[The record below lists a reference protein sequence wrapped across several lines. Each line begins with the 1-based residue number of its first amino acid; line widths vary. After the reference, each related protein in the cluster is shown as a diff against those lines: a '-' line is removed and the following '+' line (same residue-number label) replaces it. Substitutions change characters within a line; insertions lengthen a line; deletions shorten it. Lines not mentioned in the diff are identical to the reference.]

1 MLSALRSVG
10 AARSILGQQA
20 SKALA
25 AGAQVHTSKADSA
38 PVPSYLADAPG
49 LAPGIKDGYSPM
61 GHKILN
67 REEKMAVWKYVNSVY
82 FGPERDM
89 KNFPNPSIGESPP
102 TRLGMIPES
111 WFDAMYPKTGVTGP
125 YVFLGGFSL
134 WMLAK
139 EHMVVDHYFWEFPCF
154 WGAVYFLNCH
164 PAVGPKMK
172 EWFTREVEKTKFLEY
187 DRPLGRLRASA
198 EKDVSSL
205 QRLIEETETHT
216 YIAQAKEEGV
226 GLQLEASYRA
236 RLQNAFTEVKK
247 RLDYEAE
254 KAAVKRRF
262 EQEHMVNWIVSSV
275 TKSITPQQEKES
287 IKSCLNALKDL
298 AAKQNVAAA

>member
-1 MLSALRSVG
+1 
-10 AARSILGQQA
+10 
-20 SKALA
+20 
-25 AGAQVHTSKADSA
+25 
-38 PVPSYLADAPG
+38 
-49 LAPGIKDGYSPM
+49 M
-61 GHKILN
+61 G
-67 REEKMAVWKYVNSVY
+67 
-82 FGPERDM
+82 
-89 KNFPNPSIGESPP
+89 
-102 TRLGMIPES
+102 
-111 WFDAMYPKTGVTGP
+111 
-125 YVFLGGFSL
+125 
-134 WMLAK
+134 
-139 EHMVVDHYFWEFPCF
+139 
-154 WGAVYFLNCH
+154 VYFLNCH

-254 KAAVKRRF
+254 KGSEEALRAGAHGQLDRQLRHQVHHPPAGKG
-262 EQEHMVNWIVSSV
+262 EHQELPEC
-275 TKSITPQQEKES
+275 TEGP
-287 IKSCLNALKDL
+287 CC
-298 AAKQNVAAA
+298 

>member
-1 MLSALRSVG
+1 
-10 AARSILGQQA
+10 
-20 SKALA
+20 
-25 AGAQVHTSKADSA
+25 
-38 PVPSYLADAPG
+38 
-49 LAPGIKDGYSPM
+49 
-61 GHKILN
+61 
-67 REEKMAVWKYVNSVY
+67 
-82 FGPERDM
+82 
-89 KNFPNPSIGESPP
+89 
-102 TRLGMIPES
+102 
-111 WFDAMYPKTGVTGP
+111 
-125 YVFLGGFSL
+125 LGGFSL